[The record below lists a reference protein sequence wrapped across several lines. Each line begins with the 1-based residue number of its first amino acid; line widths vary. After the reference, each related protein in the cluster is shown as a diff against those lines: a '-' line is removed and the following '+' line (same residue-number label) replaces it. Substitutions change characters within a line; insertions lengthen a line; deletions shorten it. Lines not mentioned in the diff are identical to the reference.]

1 MGVSHLVL
9 RFSSQVTRFYFGVKV
24 LFLQAGF
31 WLSIEVPVLGVCVPK
46 LGWVSIPGGEFSL
59 QGPGFMITV
68 EL

>member
-1 MGVSHLVL
+1 ML

-31 WLSIEVPVLGVCVPK
+31 WLGIEVPVLGGLCSK
-46 LGWVSIPGGEFSL
+46 LGCSIPGGEFSL
-59 QGPGFMITV
+59 QGPGFMITI